1 MTDLQWTR
9 EKPAATGWYW
19 MRADK
24 FSQPQMVEIIYPI
37 ASGGGVFA
45 MRYNGRQEPLA
56 SLDSRCVEFAGPL
69 TPPAEP
75 PQPTHDFMVG
85 DLVVSRNGGQVMR
98 VIDSRRG
105 GVRCIWPIPSDAE
118 VWERDDHYYAPEFL
132 VLLARPESGIP
143 H

>member
-9 EKPAATGWYW
+9 EKPTQPGWYW
-19 MRADK
+19 FRFVSHK
-24 FSQPQMVEIIYPI
+24 GSHVRNIIR
-37 ASGGGVFA
+37 GHG
-45 MRYNGRQEPLA
+45 ETL
-56 SLDSRCVEFAGPL
+56 LVEFADRFCDLSALADAEFSGPL
-69 TPPAEP
+69 TPPVEP
-75 PQPTHDFMVG
+75 PKPTHDFKVG

-132 VLLARPESGIP
+132 VLLARPEIGIP